1 MKILIL
7 SVLLLIPVNA
17 ASQKLMDKQ
26 DILDQLADELLA
38 TAEAD
43 LSYDELYETLAHL
56 LENPIDLNT
65 VTREQLRAGMILN
78 EEEINAFVEYR
89 SKLGPLLST
98 LELQSIP
105 QWSPTTL
112 RRILPFATVHDPNTQ
127 VSKSL
132 LQRIARVD
140 NTYLVFR
147 YERTLETK
155 KGYTEFVDSAHR
167 YSGSP
172 DKLYVRYRTSRT
184 NDFSM
189 GFTAE
194 KDPGESLIWSPS
206 TQKLGFDFYSWHLQ
220 LMKKGRLENLI
231 LGDFQCQ
238 FGQGLQLG
246 SVFGLGK
253 SAETITGIRRSNLGF
268 LPYTSASES
277 LYLRGVATT
286 IKLADQISVHAFHS
300 YKKRDATIDLN
311 EPRISSML
319 NSGLHR
325 TPQEL
330 GSQKQV
336 GDRDMGMIL
345 QFRNQQID
353 AGLITYEKTL
363 DVGLSPLSTPYNQH
377 RFQGRSYVNI
387 GGYFN
392 ITWANVTFF
401 SEVAQTVNNGLGAT
415 AGILGNLTSR
425 LEMAWLYRNFSSDYF
440 AEYANAFAE
449 SSTPQNEQG
458 LYWGAKYSFNRRVSL
473 TGYLDVF
480 QFPWLRYRIY
490 QPSEGSEWMLRL
502 NYNPSRAISIFIQA
516 REETKVRNLSG
527 ETALYATD
535 PGVKRNVW
543 VSCDFSTTSN
553 LSFKARVQGSQYELD
568 GITTRG
574 VAFVQDI
581 TLKRPRWSVSL
592 RYALF
597 DTDDYD
603 NRQYV
608 YEKDVWLAT
617 SLPAYE
623 GEGIRNYLL
632 LHYSLSQQID
642 FWFRWSRTQYADR
655 TTIGSAGEEIN
666 GNTRNDVKFQVRI
679 RF

>member
-1 MKILIL
+1 MKILLL
-7 SVLLLIPVNA
+7 STLLLITWPC
-17 ASQKLMDKQ
+17 ASQQIIDKQ

-56 LENPIDLNT
+56 LENPIDMNA

-78 EEEINAFVEYR
+78 EEEINAFIDYR

-98 LELQSIP
+98 LELQAIP
-105 QWSPTTL
+105 KWSPTTL
-112 RRILPFATVHDPNTQ
+112 RRILPFAAIHDPSTQ
-127 VSKSL
+127 VSKGL
-132 LQRIARVD
+132 LQRIARSD
-140 NTYLVFR
+140 NTYFVVR

-167 YSGSP
+167 YAGSP
-172 DKLYVRYRTSRT
+172 NKYYLRYRTSRT
-184 NDFSM
+184 NDFSL

-194 KDPGESLIWSPS
+194 KDPGESLTWNPS
-206 TQKLGFDFYSWHLQ
+206 MQKLGFDFYSWHIQ
-220 LMKKGRLENLI
+220 LIKKGRLENLI

-253 SAETITGIRRSNLGF
+253 SAEAITGIRRSNLGF

-286 IKLADQISVHAFHS
+286 IKLVEHFRIHAFLS
-300 YKKRDATIDLN
+300 YKKRDATLDVD

-330 GSQKQV
+330 LSQKQV
-336 GDRDMGMIL
+336 GDRDIGMIL
-345 QFRNQQID
+345 QFHHQRID

-363 DVGLSPLSTPYNQH
+363 DVGLTPLATPYNQH
-377 RFQGRSYVNI
+377 RFQGNSYVNV
-387 GGYFN
+387 GGYAN
-392 ITWANVTFF
+392 ATWANVTFF
-401 SEVAQTVNNGLGAT
+401 SEFAHTLKNGDAVT
-415 AGILGNLTSR
+415 AGILGSLTSK
-425 LEMAWLYRNFSSDYF
+425 LEMSWLYRNFSSNYF
-440 AEYANAFAE
+440 ADYANAFAE

-480 QFPWLRYRIY
+480 QFPWLRYRMY
-490 QPSEGSEWMLRL
+490 KPSEGSEWMVRL
-502 NYNPSRAISIFIQA
+502 NYNPSRAISIFVQA

-527 ETALYATD
+527 ETILYATD

-543 VSCDFSTTSN
+543 ISCDFSTVSN
-553 LSFKARVQGSQYELD
+553 LSFKTRVQASQYELG

-574 VAFVQDI
+574 VAFVQDV

-623 GEGIRNYLL
+623 GLGVRNYLL
-632 LHYSLSQQID
+632 LHYSFSRQVD